1 MQFSPASSKTL
12 CGESPTYACNRAALA
27 TLSSILR
34 HKNAINATA
43 MPTQLSNRMQ
53 IGVKNAHSYVKPANQ
68 KQSA

>member
-1 MQFSPASSKTL
+1 
-12 CGESPTYACNRAALA
+12 
-27 TLSSILR
+27 
-34 HKNAINATA
+34 